1 MYFNLQKHVFCNTL
15 YAIFNITFI
24 KIILAPF
31 FRAYGLDAVQVSTL
45 FTIQQ
50 FSWFIFL
57 FVSGIV
63 FDLFGAK
70 MTFLLGRILEII
82 SILLLL
88 KTDFY
93 SFALSMVIMG
103 AGLGV
108 MYGKY
113 TSYIYNSL
121 SVADRLDVYPRI
133 ASAYYFVW
141 DIALAGMSYITSL
154 VLKNHSYKTIIYMSL
169 IMKVLAVIS
178 IIILIPSGKK
188 SGMEQ
193 FKSSSVREIFISV
206 KECINKNHIF
216 AYLLLFYGLL
226 CFFTYPLCLTIADMI
241 LVDKGMDASGI
252 AKYTTFITA
261 TMAIGTILPIVFFPK
276 GISVKKC
283 VCLSIIQ
290 IFLMFIA
297 AIIYN
302 TTFFMATAGFL
313 NLTLALIE
321 VSIER
326 KFEDFSNKKIRGS
339 AISMSIAIGTLLTT
353 LNIMLIGFVA
363 KYFSYQI
370 GLIVILIQIL
380 IILIFLYSKLK
391 ILTK

>member
-1 MYFNLQKHVFCNTL
+1 MYFNLQRHIICNTL

-31 FRAYGLDAVQVSTL
+31 FREHGLDAVQISTL

-50 FSWFIFL
+50 LSWFIFL
-57 FVSGIV
+57 FVSGII

-70 MTFLLGRILEII
+70 MAFLLGRILEII

-88 KTDFY
+88 KANFY

-121 SVADRLDVYPRI
+121 SMAEKLEVYPRI

-154 VLKNHSYKTIIYMSL
+154 VLKNHSYQTVVYMSL
-169 IMKVLAVIS
+169 IMKVLALMS
-178 IIILIPSGKK
+178 IIVFVPSNKK

-193 FKSSSVREIFISV
+193 FKSSSVKEIFSSV
-206 KECINKNHIF
+206 KDCMQKNHIF
-216 AYLLLFYGLL
+216 TYLLLFYGLL

-241 LVDKGMDASGI
+241 LVDKGVNASGI
-252 AKYTTFITA
+252 AKYTTFIT
-261 TMAIGTILPIVFFPK
+261 TIMGFGAVLPIVCFPK
-276 GISVKKC
+276 GMSVKKC

-302 TTFFMATAGFL
+302 TAFFVATAGFL

-339 AISMSIAIGTLLTT
+339 AISASIAIGTLLTT

-370 GLIVILIQIL
+370 GLIVIVVQVLL
-380 IILIFLYSKLK
+380 ILIFLFSKLK